1 MKTFKLLLAIAVG
14 TILSSPLLLAAAAA
28 PEVEVKPEVAPKVV
42 SVAPVRSVEVSPHM
56 MVSGQVYSRFQSNLS
71 AGVDGRL
78 DWIAEPGGQV
88 AAGDVLARL
97 DAKPLQLRANELQ
110 AQLKRSQIN
119 VTRLGKELARLTT
132 LVSKQLIS
140 QTQLEQMQA
149 DFDLARADVE
159 LAQASLA
166 QLQDQLSRTELK
178 APFAGVVSSRSHQV
192 GEEVSR
198 SETLLQLVNLT
209 DLEVRVF
216 APLAYASF
224 LKPGQRLPVYRQQG
238 ETSLTLTSVIP
249 VSDVRSQ
256 TFEARLLIDAKVAS
270 EFQVGQLVSVALP
283 TAAAAVSHVVH
294 RDALVLGKEQH
305 AVFLV
310 QQDVTKPSLEN
321 KPSSE
326 HQQSPEN
333 KLAVVKRVVVV
344 PGQEQ
349 GEWLQVD
356 APLES
361 GALLVVR
368 GADTLKDGDK
378 VRLLS
383 DAEFSL
389 AGSQ

>member
-1 MKTFKLLLAIAVG
+1 MKTSNLLVLAIAVS
-14 TILSSPLLLAAAAA
+14 TLLHSPLLLAAEPAS
-28 PEVEVKPEVAPKVV
+28 EDKPEVAPKVV
-42 SVAPVRSVEVSPHM
+42 SVAPVRSVEVSPQM

-78 DWIAEPGGQV
+78 DWIAEPGSTV

-97 DAKPLQLRANELQ
+97 DAMPLQLRANELQ

-149 DFDLARADVE
+149 DFDLASADVE
-159 LAQASLA
+159 LARASLA
-166 QLQDQLSRTELK
+166 QLQDQLSRTVLK
-178 APFAGVVSSRSHQV
+178 APFAGVVSSRAHQV

-216 APLAYASF
+216 APLGYASF
-224 LKPGQRLPVYRQQG
+224 LTPGQSLPVYRGQG
-238 ETSLTLTSVIP
+238 ETSLKLTSVIP

-256 TFEARLLIDAKVAS
+256 TFEARLLIDAKVAK

-294 RDALVLGKEQH
+294 RDALVLGKDQH

-310 QQDVTKPSLEN
+310 QQDAQN
-321 KPSSE
+321 KSA
-326 HQQSPEN
+326 EN
-333 KLAVVKRVVVV
+333 KLATVKRVVVK
-344 PGQEQ
+344 PGQGQ

-356 APLES
+356 APLTS

-383 DAEFSL
+383 DKEFTL

>member
-1 MKTFKLLLAIAVG
+1 MKTSNLLMLAIA
-14 TILSSPLLLAAAAA
+14 LSSLFHNAQLVAAE
-28 PEVEVKPEVAPKVV
+28 PEPKVV
-42 SVAPVRSVEVSPHM
+42 SVLPVRSVELSPQM

-78 DWIAEPGGQV
+78 DWIAEPGSQV
-88 AAGDVLARL
+88 AAGDLLARL

-149 DFDLARADVE
+149 DFDLASADVE
-159 LAQASLA
+159 LARASLA

-178 APFAGVVSSRSHQV
+178 APFAGVVSSRAHQV

-216 APLAYASF
+216 APLGYASF
-224 LKPGQRLPVYRQQG
+224 LTPGQSLPVYRQQG
-238 ETSLTLTSVIP
+238 ETSLKLTSVIP

-294 RDALVLGKEQH
+294 RDALVLGKDQH

-310 QQDVTKPSLEN
+310 QQDAATP
-321 KPSSE
+321 
-326 HQQSPEN
+326 SPEN
-333 KLAVVKRVVVV
+333 KLATVKRVVVK
-344 PGQEQ
+344 PGQGQ

-356 APLES
+356 APLTQ

-383 DAEFSL
+383 DAEFTL

>member
-1 MKTFKLLLAIAVG
+1 MKTFNLLMLAIAVG
-14 TILSSPLLLAAAAA
+14 TLLQSPLLLAAEDA
-28 PEVEVKPEVAPKVV
+28 PEVKPEAPPKVV
-42 SVAPVRSVEVSPHM
+42 SVAPVRSVEVSPQM

-78 DWIAEPGGQV
+78 DWIAEPGSTV

-149 DFDLARADVE
+149 DFDLASADVE
-159 LAQASLA
+159 LARASLA

-178 APFAGVVSSRSHQV
+178 APFAGVVSSRAHQV

-216 APLAYASF
+216 APLGYASF
-224 LKPGQRLPVYRQQG
+224 LTPGQSLPVYRGQG
-238 ETSLTLTSVIP
+238 ETSLKLTSVIP

-256 TFEARLLIDAKVAS
+256 TFEARLLIDAKVAR

-294 RDALVLGKEQH
+294 RDALVLGKDQH

-310 QQDVTKPSLEN
+310 QQDAQN
-321 KPSSE
+321 KSA
-326 HQQSPEN
+326 EN
-333 KLAVVKRVVVV
+333 KLATVKRVVVK
-344 PGQEQ
+344 PGQGQ

-356 APLES
+356 APLTQ

-383 DAEFSL
+383 DAEFTL

>member
-1 MKTFKLLLAIAVG
+1 MKTSNLLVLAIAVS
-14 TILSSPLLLAAAAA
+14 TLLQSPLLLAAEPAS
-28 PEVEVKPEVAPKVV
+28 EDKPEVAPKVV
-42 SVAPVRSVEVSPHM
+42 SVAPVRSVEVSPQM

-78 DWIAEPGGQV
+78 DWIAEPGSTV

-97 DAKPLQLRANELQ
+97 DAMPLQLRANELQ

-149 DFDLARADVE
+149 DFDLASADVE
-159 LAQASLA
+159 LARASLA
-166 QLQDQLSRTELK
+166 QLQDQLSRTVLK
-178 APFAGVVSSRSHQV
+178 APFAGVVSSRAHQV

-216 APLAYASF
+216 APLGYASF
-224 LKPGQRLPVYRQQG
+224 LTPGQSLPVYRGQG
-238 ETSLTLTSVIP
+238 ETSLKLTSVIP

-256 TFEARLLIDAKVAS
+256 TFEARLLIDAKVAA

-294 RDALVLGKEQH
+294 RDALVLGKDQH

-310 QQDVTKPSLEN
+310 QQDAQN
-321 KPSSE
+321 KSA
-326 HQQSPEN
+326 EN
-333 KLAVVKRVVVV
+333 KLATVKRVVVK
-344 PGQEQ
+344 PGQGQ

-356 APLES
+356 APLTS

-383 DAEFSL
+383 DKEFTL

>member
-1 MKTFKLLLAIAVG
+1 MKTSNLLILAIA
-14 TILSSPLLLAAAAA
+14 LSSLFHSAQLVAAE
-28 PEVEVKPEVAPKVV
+28 PEPEPKVV
-42 SVAPVRSVEVSPHM
+42 SVLPVRSVELSPQM

-78 DWIAEPGGQV
+78 DWIAEPGSQV
-88 AAGDVLARL
+88 EAGDLLARL

-110 AQLKRSQIN
+110 AQLKRSRIN

-224 LKPGQRLPVYRQQG
+224 LTPGQSLPVYRGQG
-238 ETSLTLTSVIP
+238 ETSLTLSSVIP

-256 TFEARLLIDAKVAS
+256 TFEARLLIDAAVAS
-270 EFQVGQLVSVALP
+270 QFQVGQLVSVALP

-294 RDALVLGKEQH
+294 RDALVLGKDQH

-310 QQDVTKPSLEN
+310 QQDTSN
-321 KPSSE
+321 NS
-326 HQQSPEN
+326 
-333 KLAVVKRVVVV
+333 VVKRVAVV
-344 PGQEQ
+344 PGQGQ

-356 APLES
+356 APLTQ

-383 DAEFSL
+383 DAEFTL

>member
-1 MKTFKLLLAIAVG
+1 MKTLNLMILAMTVG
-14 TILSSPLLLAAAAA
+14 SLIQGSRLHAAE
-28 PEVEVKPEVAPKVV
+28 PAPKVV
-42 SVAPVRSVEVSPHM
+42 SVVPVRSVEVSPQM

-78 DWIAEPGGQV
+78 DWIAEPGSQV

-110 AQLKRSQIN
+110 AQFKRSQIN

-149 DFDLARADVE
+149 DFDLASADVE
-159 LAQASLA
+159 LARASLA
-166 QLQDQLSRTELK
+166 QLQDQLSRTVLK
-178 APFAGVVSSRSHQV
+178 APFAGVVSSRAHQV

-216 APLAYASF
+216 APLNYASF
-224 LKPGQRLPVYRQQG
+224 LIPGQSLQVYRQQG
-238 ETSLTLTSVIP
+238 ETSLKLTSVIP

-256 TFEARLLIDAKVAS
+256 TFEARLLIDAKVAGQ
-270 EFQVGQLVSVALP
+270 FQVGQLVSVALP

-294 RDALVLGKEQH
+294 RDALVLGKDQH

-310 QQDVTKPSLEN
+310 QQDTASQSLQN
-321 KPSSE
+321 K
-326 HQQSPEN
+326 HSPEN
-333 KLAVVKRVVVV
+333 KVATVKRVVVV
-344 PGQEQ
+344 PGQGQ

-356 APLES
+356 APLTQ

-378 VRLLS
+378 VRMLS
-383 DAEFSL
+383 DTEFTL

>member
-1 MKTFKLLLAIAVG
+1 MKMFNKLLLVIAVG
-14 TILSSPLLLAAAAA
+14 TALHSTQIMAA
-28 PEVEVKPEVAPKVV
+28 EQEPKVV
-42 SVAPVRSVEVSPHM
+42 SVAAVRSMQVSPQM

-78 DWIAEPGGQV
+78 DWIAEPGSKI

-97 DAKPLQLRANELQ
+97 DAKPLKLRANELQ

-149 DFDLARADVE
+149 DFDLAAADVE

-178 APFAGVVSSRSHQV
+178 APFAGVVSSRAHQV

-216 APLAYASF
+216 APLGYAAF
-224 LKPGQRLPVYRQQG
+224 LTTGQSLQVFRQQG
-238 ETSLTLTSVIP
+238 ETNLTLSSVIP

-256 TFEARLLIDAKVAS
+256 TFEARLLIDASVAS
-270 EFQVGQLVSVALP
+270 QFQVGQLVSVALP
-283 TAAAAVSHVVH
+283 TAVAAASHVIH

-310 QQDVTKPSLEN
+310 QQETDKN
-321 KPSSE
+321 
-326 HQQSPEN
+326 SPE
-333 KLAVVKRVVVV
+333 KQVAVVKRVEVV
-344 PGQEQ
+344 PGQGQ

-356 APLES
+356 APLTS

-368 GADTLKDGDK
+368 GAETLKDGDK
-378 VRLLS
+378 VRMLS
-383 DAEFSL
+383 DSEFTL
-389 AGSQ
+389 AGSH

>member
-1 MKTFKLLLAIAVG
+1 MKTSNLLVLAIAVS
-14 TILSSPLLLAAAAA
+14 TLLQSPLLLAAEPAS
-28 PEVEVKPEVAPKVV
+28 EDKPEVAPKVV
-42 SVAPVRSVEVSPHM
+42 SVAPVRSVEVSPQM

-78 DWIAEPGGQV
+78 DWIAEPGSTV

-97 DAKPLQLRANELQ
+97 DAMPLQLRANELQ

-149 DFDLARADVE
+149 DFDLASADVE
-159 LAQASLA
+159 LARASLA
-166 QLQDQLSRTELK
+166 QLQDQLSRTVLK
-178 APFAGVVSSRSHQV
+178 APFAGVVSSRAHQV

-216 APLAYASF
+216 APLGYASF
-224 LKPGQRLPVYRQQG
+224 LTPGQSLPVYRQQG
-238 ETSLTLTSVIP
+238 ETSLKLTSVIP

-256 TFEARLLIDAKVAS
+256 TFEARLLIDAKVAK

-294 RDALVLGKEQH
+294 RDALVLGKDQH

-310 QQDVTKPSLEN
+310 QQDAQKKSA
-321 KPSSE
+321 
-326 HQQSPEN
+326 EN
-333 KLAVVKRVVVV
+333 KLATVKRVVVK
-344 PGQEQ
+344 PGQGQ

-356 APLES
+356 APLTS

-383 DAEFSL
+383 DKEFTL